1 VEEVKAVASQVQKSN
16 SADLKNIVS
25 SVSKEAAAVKSEDK
39 TTLVEKVE
47 EGSKDV
53 EKDVIAGA
61 ESAGKEIEAHPE
73 LIAE

>member
-1 VEEVKAVASQVQKSN
+1 MEEVKAVASQVQKSN
-16 SADLKNIVS
+16 AADLKNIVS
-25 SVSKEAAAVKSEDK
+25 NVSKEAVAAKAEDH

-47 EGSKDV
+47 EGSKEV
-53 EKDVIAGA
+53 AKDVVIGA